1 LTLLFTVILS
11 GISIFISFQTYK
23 IETLRADLKLTHIL
37 TSPKDKVCIMDGAT
51 LDPKEYLRLIIKL
64 ENVGKISSENTK
76 LLFEFDNI
84 VINEKFVDSN
94 GRLNIDEIDEF
105 YNSEWEFKYDPY
117 SEEKSFNKAIWSDD
131 GILYPTI
138 SKEIVIDLKYFKV
151 LPGHKSI
158 KIKAVSKNAEIK
170 TYDINFNYI
179 ESNKLSDYFK
189 NH

>member
-1 LTLLFTVILS
+1 
-11 GISIFISFQTYK
+11 
-23 IETLRADLKLTHIL
+23 
-37 TSPKDKVCIMDGAT
+37 M
-51 LDPKEYLRLIIKL
+51 
-64 ENVGKISSENTK
+64 
-76 LLFEFDNI
+76 LFEFDNI

-94 GRLNIDEIDEF
+94 GRLNIDEIDEIDEF

-151 LPGHKSI
+151 LLGHKSI